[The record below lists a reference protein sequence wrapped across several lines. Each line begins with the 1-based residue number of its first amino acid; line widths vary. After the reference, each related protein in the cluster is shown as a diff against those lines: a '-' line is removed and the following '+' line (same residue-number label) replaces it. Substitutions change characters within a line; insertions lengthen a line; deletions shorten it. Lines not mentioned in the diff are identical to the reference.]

1 MENQAP
7 GKMSIW
13 KNRTY
18 LKLFSSYAI
27 STFGQFFDMLAVM
40 LMFSYVWQSEPWM
53 IALIPVVY
61 ALPHA
66 LFSQFAGV
74 WIDRG
79 KKVRIMLLAD
89 LLTAAFTIT
98 LIFISN
104 PWAMLGVIA
113 IRSCI
118 TVVHFPAQQA
128 LVRQVVHQD
137 LIIKA
142 VTLNG
147 AVNQLSKVIGP
158 FLGASIAAAFS
169 PRLSF
174 AVYAFALL
182 VSVCILLFVRQV
194 DAEASAVS
202 IEGKKAEKDAF
213 WKTWGNGWGI
223 ILRSKVLVASFSFS
237 LIAFTSIQLVDA
249 QFAVLTRE
257 LFPDNPS
264 LLGWLMSAVGLGAVG
279 IILFLNRLKKI
290 GRYGWFLGS
299 SIFLIGTGLLAMG
312 MLPPGTNIWWIIGS
326 ALVIGIGTGIFSVVF
341 SYILQM
347 ESPDGTVGQMSGL
360 YNSLTGIML
369 LFAPIAGGF
378 LVQLFGVFLV
388 FQVIGLVTLVI
399 GFIGIVLQRML
410 WGKAARSKGDAEN
423 ADKGAQSVVNGA

>member
-1 MENQAP
+1 MENQAA

-18 LKLFSSYAI
+18 VMLFSSYTI
-27 STFGQFFDMLAVM
+27 STFGRFFDVLAVM
-40 LMFSYVWQSEPWM
+40 LIFSYVWQSEPWV

-61 ALPHA
+61 ALPQA

-89 LLTAAFTIT
+89 LLTAVFTIT

-104 PWAMLGVIA
+104 PWVMLGIILV
-113 IRSCI
+113 RSGI

-128 LVRQVVHQD
+128 LVRQVVHPD

-147 AVNQLSKVIGP
+147 TVNQLSKIIGP

-182 VSVCILLFVRQV
+182 VSVCILLFVRHV
-194 DAEASAVS
+194 DADESAVTL
-202 IEGKKAEKDAF
+202 EGGMVENDSF

-223 ILRSKVLVASFSFS
+223 ILRSKVLLASFSFS

-249 QFAVLTRE
+249 QFVVLTRE

-279 IILFLNRLKKI
+279 IILFINRLKGI
-290 GRYGWFLGS
+290 RRYGWFLGS
-299 SIFLIGTGLLAMG
+299 SIFLIGAGLLAMG
-312 MLPPGTNIWWIIGS
+312 MLSPGENIWCIIGP

-347 ESPDGTVGQMSGL
+347 ESPDGKVGQMSGM
-360 YNSLTGIML
+360 YNSLTGIFL
-369 LFAPIAGGF
+369 VLAPIAGGF
-378 LVQLFGVFLV
+378 LVQWFGVFHI
-388 FQVIGLVTLVI
+388 FQVIGLVTLII
-399 GFIGIVLQRML
+399 GFIGIVMQRVL
-410 WGKAARSKGDAEN
+410 WGKAAGLKDN
-423 ADKGAQSVVNGA
+423 VKKADKGEAG